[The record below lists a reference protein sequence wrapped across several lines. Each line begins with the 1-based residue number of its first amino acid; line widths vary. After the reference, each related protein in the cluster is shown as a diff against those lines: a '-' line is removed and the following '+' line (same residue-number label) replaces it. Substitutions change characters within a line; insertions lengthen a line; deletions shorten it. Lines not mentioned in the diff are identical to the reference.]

1 MAGNVGNG
9 GERRLNEDVRNQK
22 RWRTVLQ
29 CFTIA
34 ALAAIAGVVA
44 AEWYLSYRSAPR
56 QPLPFY
62 NRLYPYVM
70 FRPYENYPYETAE
83 TYEMSHHK
91 SRVFVYT
98 NEDGFRVPSLGYPL
112 PKAKPAGQLRIAV
125 LGGSLVQLASTFD
138 TTLPG
143 SLRTVLRKAYP
154 GRDIEVINA
163 GIQSSVSR
171 QSIVQLLLTVVD
183 YHPDMVILYDGG
195 NDLGLPLTYESRPN
209 FPYNFQTMEEAWDLY
224 RQEREESLPK
234 LLLHRSHLY
243 RLLSPRFGKSPTKL
257 APTADAPFAGSNA
270 VPASRIVQDREFVSA
285 HVAAYL
291 SNWRKLIELSVAY
304 HFTPVCIE
312 SAVAGLDESYAA
324 PLMMKSFRLDRASAL
339 EWVRAFTVLYGET
352 ARQIGELQK
361 EHREVLLLDLSRFLE
376 PPEKYYWDLGHV
388 YDEANMVIAERIYG
402 EIKAPV
408 ERWLRG
414 DR

>member
-1 MAGNVGNG
+1 
-9 GERRLNEDVRNQK
+9 VRKQQS
-22 RWRTVLQ
+22 WRTLLQ
-29 CFTIA
+29 YFTIVL
-34 ALAAIAGVVA
+34 LAAIAGAVA
-44 AEWYLSYRSAPR
+44 AEWYLSYRATPR

-70 FRPYENYPYETAE
+70 FRPMENYPYETAE

-98 NEDGFRVPSLGYPL
+98 NEDGFRVPSLGYAL
-112 PKAKPAGQLRIAV
+112 PKAKPPAQLRIAV

-143 SLRTVLRKAYP
+143 SLRTLLRKAYP

-171 QSIVQLLLTVVD
+171 QSLVQLLVTVVD
-183 YHPDMVILYDGG
+183 YHPDIVILYDGG

-224 RQEREESLPK
+224 RQEREDSLPK

-243 RLLSPRFGKSPTKL
+243 RLLSPRFDKSQKKL

-270 VPASRIVQDREFVSA
+270 VPASRIVQDREFVTA

-291 SNWRKLIELSVAY
+291 SNWRKLIELSAAY
-304 HFTPVCIE
+304 HYAPICIE
-312 SAVAGLDESYAA
+312 RAVAGLDENYAV
-324 PLMMKSFRLDRASAL
+324 PLMRKSFRLDQAAAL
-339 EWVRAFTVLYGET
+339 EWVRAFEALYGET
-352 ARQIGELQK
+352 ARQIGVLQQ
-361 EHREVLLLDLSRFLE
+361 EYPQVPLLDLSRFLQ

-388 YDEANMVIAERIYG
+388 YDEANMLIAERIYRDL
-402 EIKAPV
+402 KPAV
-408 ERWLRG
+408 ERGLRG

>member
-1 MAGNVGNG
+1 
-9 GERRLNEDVRNQK
+9 
-22 RWRTVLQ
+22 
-29 CFTIA
+29 
-34 ALAAIAGVVA
+34 
-44 AEWYLSYRSAPR
+44 
-56 QPLPFY
+56 
-62 NRLYPYVM
+62 
-70 FRPYENYPYETAE
+70 
-83 TYEMSHHK
+83 
-91 SRVFVYT
+91 
-98 NEDGFRVPSLGYPL
+98 L

-143 SLRTVLRKAYP
+143 SLRILLRKAYP

-243 RLLSPRFGKSPTKL
+243 RLLSPRFGKSQTKL

-270 VPASRIVQDREFVSA
+270 VPASRIVQDREFVSG

-291 SNWRKLIELSVAY
+291 SNWRKLIELSAAY

-312 SAVAGLDESYAA
+312 SAVAGLDESYSV

-339 EWVRAFTVLYGET
+339 EWVQAFRVLYGET

-361 EHREVLLLDLSRFLE
+361 EHREVILLDLSRFLE

-402 EIKAPV
+402 EIKGPV
-408 ERWLRG
+408 ERLWRG

>member
-1 MAGNVGNG
+1 MT
-9 GERRLNEDVRNQK
+9 NQQP
-22 RWRTVLQ
+22 WRTPLYYL
-29 CFTIA
+29 I
-34 ALAAIAGVVA
+34 LILLSAIAGVLA
-44 AEWYLSYRSAPR
+44 AEWCLSYLNAPR
-56 QPLPFY
+56 HPLPFY

-70 FRPYENYPYETAE
+70 FRPMENYPYETAE
-83 TYEMSHHK
+83 TFEMSHHK

-98 NEDGFRVPSLGYPL
+98 NEDGFRVPYLGYLL
-112 PKAKPAGQLRIAV
+112 PKAKPPGQLRIAM

-143 SLRTVLRKAYP
+143 SLRTLLRKVYP

-171 QSIVQLLLTVVD
+171 QSLVQLLVTVVD
-183 YHPDMVILYDGG
+183 YHPDIVILYDGG

-234 LLLHRSHLY
+234 LLLHRSQLY
-243 RLLSPRFGKSPTKL
+243 RLLSPRFSKSQRKL

-270 VPASRIVQDREFVSA
+270 VPASRIVQDREFVTS

-291 SNWRKLIELSVAY
+291 SNWRKLIELSAAY
-304 HFTPVCIE
+304 RYTPVCIE
-312 SAVAGLDESYAA
+312 SAVAGLDENYAV
-324 PLMMKSFRLDRASAL
+324 PLMMKSFRLDRAAAV
-339 EWVRAFTVLYGET
+339 EWVHAFEALYGET
-352 ARQIGELQK
+352 ARQITALQQ
-361 EHREVLLLDLSRFLE
+361 EHPQVVLLDLSRFLQ

-388 YDEANMVIAERIYG
+388 YDEANMIIAERIYR
-402 EIKAPV
+402 EIKPAV
-408 ERWLRG
+408 ERKLP
-414 DR
+414 

>member
-1 MAGNVGNG
+1 VT
-9 GERRLNEDVRNQK
+9 NQK
-22 RWRTVLQ
+22 PGRTIVQ
-29 CFTIA
+29 YITIVV
-34 ALAAIAGVVA
+34 LAAIAGVA
-44 AEWYLSYRSAPR
+44 ATEWCLSYLSAPR

-70 FRPYENYPYETAE
+70 FRPYEDYSYETAE
-83 TYEMSHHK
+83 TYEMSHHQ

-112 PKAKPAGQLRIAV
+112 PKAKPPAQFRIAV

-143 SLRTVLRKAYP
+143 SLRTLLRKAYP

-171 QSIVQLLLTVVD
+171 QSLVQLLLTVVD
-183 YHPDMVILYDGG
+183 YHPDIVILYDGG

-224 RQEREESLPK
+224 RQEREDSLPK
-234 LLLHRSHLY
+234 VLLHRSHIY
-243 RLLSPRFGKSPTKL
+243 RLLSPRFSKSGTKL
-257 APTADAPFAGSNA
+257 APTADAPFAGTNA
-270 VPASRIVQDREFVSA
+270 VPASRIVQDREFVTG

-304 HFTPVCIE
+304 QYTPVCIE
-312 SAVAGLDESYAA
+312 SAVAGIEENYAV

-339 EWVRAFTVLYGET
+339 EWVRAFEVLYGET
-352 ARQIGELQK
+352 TRQIGVLQQ
-361 EHREVLLLDLSRFLE
+361 EHRQVVLLDLSRFLQ

-388 YDEANMVIAERIYG
+388 YDEANMLIAERIYR
-402 EIKAPV
+402 EIKPAV
-408 ERWLRG
+408 ERGLRG

>member
-1 MAGNVGNG
+1 VS
-9 GERRLNEDVRNQK
+9 NQK
-22 RWRTVLQ
+22 SWRTVLQ
-29 CFTIA
+29 YFTIA
-34 ALAAIAGVVA
+34 LVAAIAGVVG

-56 QPLPFY
+56 SPLPFY

-143 SLRTVLRKAYP
+143 SLRILLRKAYP

-243 RLLSPRFGKSPTKL
+243 RLLSPRFGKSQTKL

-270 VPASRIVQDREFVSA
+270 VPASRIVQDREFVSG

-291 SNWRKLIELSVAY
+291 SNWRKLIELSAAY

-312 SAVAGLDESYAA
+312 SAVAGLDESYSV

-339 EWVRAFTVLYGET
+339 EWVQAFRVLYGET

-361 EHREVLLLDLSRFLE
+361 EHREVILLDLSKFLE
-376 PPEKYYWDLGHV
+376 PPDAYYWDLGHV

-402 EIKAPV
+402 EIKGPV
-408 ERWLRG
+408 ERLWRG

>member
-1 MAGNVGNG
+1 M
-9 GERRLNEDVRNQK
+9 
-22 RWRTVLQ
+22 RTILLYLIIVS
-29 CFTIA
+29 
-34 ALAAIAGVVA
+34 LAIIAGGAA
-44 AEWYLSYRSAPR
+44 AEIFLAYHSAPR
-56 QPLPFY
+56 LPLPFY

-70 FRPYENYPYETAE
+70 FRPMESYSYETAE
-83 TYEMSHHK
+83 TFEMSHHK

-98 NEDGFRVPSLGYPL
+98 NEDGFRVPSSGYSL
-112 PKAKPAGQLRIAV
+112 PKVKPAGQLRIAM

-143 SLRTVLRKAYP
+143 SLRTVLRAAYP

-171 QSIVQLLLTVVD
+171 QSLVQLLLSVVD

-243 RLLSPRFGKSPTKL
+243 RLLKPGKL
-257 APTADAPFAGSNA
+257 APTADAPFAGTNA
-270 VPASRIVQDREFVSA
+270 VPPSRIVQDREFVAA

-291 SNWRKLIELSVAY
+291 ANWRKLIELSAAY
-304 HFTPVCIE
+304 HYTPVCIE
-312 SAVAGLDESYAA
+312 SAAAGLDRGYAV
-324 PLMMKSFRLDRASAL
+324 PLMMKSFRLDSASAA
-339 EWVRAFTVLYGET
+339 EWVRAFEALYSEN
-352 ARQIGELQK
+352 ARQMQALQ
-361 EHREVLLLDLSRFLE
+361 REYPDVVVLDLSRFLQ

-388 YDEANMVIAERIYG
+388 YDEANDIIADRILR
-402 EIKAPV
+402 EIRPAV

>member
-1 MAGNVGNG
+1 M
-9 GERRLNEDVRNQK
+9 RNLQS
-22 RWRTVLQ
+22 WRTPLQ
-29 CFTIA
+29 YFTIVL
-34 ALAAIAGVVA
+34 LAAIAGVVA

-83 TYEMSHHK
+83 PYEMSHHK
-91 SRVFVYT
+91 SRVLVYT
-98 NEDGFRVPSLGYPL
+98 NEDGFRVPCLGYPL
-112 PKAKPAGQLRIAV
+112 PKVKPPAQLRIAV

-138 TTLPG
+138 TTVPG
-143 SLRTVLRKAYP
+143 SLRSLLRKTYP
-154 GRDIEVINA
+154 GRDVEVINA

-171 QSIVQLLLTVVD
+171 QSLVQLLLTVVD
-183 YHPDMVILYDGG
+183 YHPDIVILYDGG

-224 RQEREESLPK
+224 RQEREESLPT

-243 RLLSPRFGKSPTKL
+243 RLLSPRFSKSQTKL
-257 APTADAPFAGSNA
+257 APTADGPFAGSNA
-270 VPASRIVQDREFVSA
+270 VSASRIVQDREFVIG

-291 SNWRKLIELSVAY
+291 SNWRKFIELSTAY
-304 HFTPVCIE
+304 HYTPVCIE
-312 SAVAGLDESYAA
+312 SAVAGLDENYAV
-324 PLMMKSFRLDRASAL
+324 PLMMKSFRLERAAAL
-339 EWVRAFTVLYGET
+339 EWVHAFETLYGE
-352 ARQIGELQK
+352 AAHQIGALQQ
-361 EHREVLLLDLSRFLE
+361 EYPQVLLMDLSRFLQ

-388 YDEANMVIAERIYG
+388 YDEANVIIAERIYR
-402 EIKAPV
+402 EIKPAV
-408 ERWLRG
+408 EARLRG

>member
-1 MAGNVGNG
+1 VKNP
-9 GERRLNEDVRNQK
+9 QS
-22 RWRTVLQ
+22 WRTPLQ
-29 CFTIA
+29 YFTIVL
-34 ALAAIAGVVA
+34 LAAIAGVVA
-44 AEWYLSYRSAPR
+44 TECYLSYHSAPR

-112 PKAKPAGQLRIAV
+112 PKVKPPAQLRIAV

-138 TTLPG
+138 TTVPG
-143 SLRTVLRKAYP
+143 SLRSLLRKTYP
-154 GRDIEVINA
+154 GRDVEVINA

-171 QSIVQLLLTVVD
+171 QSLVQLLLTVVD
-183 YHPDMVILYDGG
+183 YHPDIVILYDGG

-224 RQEREESLPK
+224 RQEREESLPT

-243 RLLSPRFGKSPTKL
+243 RLLSPRFSKSQTKL

-270 VPASRIVQDREFVSA
+270 VPASRIVRDREFVIG

-291 SNWRKLIELSVAY
+291 SNWRKFIELSAAY
-304 HFTPVCIE
+304 HYTPVCIE
-312 SAVAGLDESYAA
+312 SAVAGLDENYAV
-324 PLMMKSFRLDRASAL
+324 PLMMKSFRLDRAAAF
-339 EWVRAFTVLYGET
+339 ERVRAFEALYGET
-352 ARQIGELQK
+352 ARQIGALQK
-361 EHREVLLLDLSRFLE
+361 EYPQALLLDLSRFLQ

-388 YDEANMVIAERIYG
+388 YDEANVVIADRIYR
-402 EIKAPV
+402 EIKPAV
-408 ERWLRG
+408 EGRLRG

>member
-1 MAGNVGNG
+1 MRAILLLNLRQYFIIILLAIIG
-9 GERRLNEDVRNQK
+9 GG
-22 RWRTVLQ
+22 
-29 CFTIA
+29 A
-34 ALAAIAGVVA
+34 A
-44 AEWYLSYRSAPR
+44 AEIYLAYHSAPR
-56 QPLPFY
+56 LPLPFY

-70 FRPYENYPYETAE
+70 FRPMENYPYETAE

-98 NEDGFRVPSLGYPL
+98 NEDGFRVPSLGYSL
-112 PKAKPAGQLRIAV
+112 PKVKPAGQLRIAM

-143 SLRTVLRKAYP
+143 SLRTVLRTAYP

-171 QSIVQLLLTVVD
+171 QSLVQLLVSVVD
-183 YHPDMVILYDGG
+183 YHPDIVILYDGG

-243 RLLSPRFGKSPTKL
+243 RLLKPGKL
-257 APTADAPFAGSNA
+257 APTADAPFGGTNA
-270 VPASRIVQDREFVSA
+270 VPASRIVQDREFVA
-285 HVAAYL
+285 GHVAAYL
-291 SNWRKLIELSVAY
+291 ANWKKVIELAAAY
-304 HFTPVCIE
+304 HYTPICIE
-312 SAVAGLDESYAA
+312 SAAAGLDSDYAV
-324 PLMMKSFRLDRASAL
+324 PLMMKSFRLDKAL
-339 EWVRAFTVLYGET
+339 ATEWVRAFEALYSENS
-352 ARQIGELQK
+352 RQMQALQ
-361 EHREVLLLDLSRFLE
+361 REYPDVVLLDLSRFLQ

-388 YDEANMVIAERIYG
+388 YDEANVIIAERILRD
-402 EIKAPV
+402 IRPTV
-408 ERWLRG
+408 ERWLQGER
-414 DR
+414 

>member
-1 MAGNVGNG
+1 MS
-9 GERRLNEDVRNQK
+9 NQPS
-22 RWRTVLQ
+22 WRALLQYFAIVL
-29 CFTIA
+29 
-34 ALAAIAGVVA
+34 LAAIAGVVA

-70 FRPYENYPYETAE
+70 FRPMESYAYETAE
-83 TYEMSHHK
+83 TYEMSHNK

-98 NEDGFRVPSLGYPL
+98 NEDAFRIPSLGYPL
-112 PKAKPAGQLRIAV
+112 PKTKPPAQLRIAM

-143 SLRTVLRKAYP
+143 SLRTLLRKTYP

-171 QSIVQLLLTVVD
+171 QSLVQLLLTVVD
-183 YHPDMVILYDGG
+183 YHPDIVILYDGG

-224 RQEREESLPK
+224 RQEREDSLPK

-243 RLLSPRFGKSPTKL
+243 RLLSPHFSKSGAKL
-257 APTADAPFAGSNA
+257 APTADAPFAGTNA
-270 VPASRIVQDREFVSA
+270 VPASRIVQDREFVTG

-291 SNWRKLIELSVAY
+291 SNWERLIELSAAY
-304 HFTPVCIE
+304 RYTPVCIE
-312 SAVAGLDESYAA
+312 SAVAGLDENYAV
-324 PLMMKSFRLDRASAL
+324 PLMMKSFRLDRATAL
-339 EWVRAFTVLYGET
+339 EWVRAFEALYGET
-352 ARQIGELQK
+352 ARQIGALQQK
-361 EHREVLLLDLSRFLE
+361 HPQIALLDLSRFLQ

-388 YDEANMVIAERIYG
+388 YDEANMIIAERIYR
-402 EIKAPV
+402 EIKPAV
-408 ERWLRG
+408 ERGLRG
-414 DR
+414 ER